1 MSVKIRPL
9 GDRVIVEPREEDEA
23 TFAGGQLV
31 LPDTAKEKPQQGTV
45 LAVGPEVEVED
56 EDGNVIGPKADDLV
70 IFAKYAGTTFK
81 TREGKEMLILRVDDI
96 LGVVEE

>member
-9 GDRVIVEPREEDEA
+9 GDRVIVEPNDEDEM

-45 LAVGPEVEVED
+45 LAVGPDVEVEN
-56 EDGNVIGPKADDLV
+56 EDGKVVGPRVNDLV

-81 TREGKEMLILRVDDI
+81 TRDGKEMLILRVDDI
-96 LGVVEE
+96 LGVIEE